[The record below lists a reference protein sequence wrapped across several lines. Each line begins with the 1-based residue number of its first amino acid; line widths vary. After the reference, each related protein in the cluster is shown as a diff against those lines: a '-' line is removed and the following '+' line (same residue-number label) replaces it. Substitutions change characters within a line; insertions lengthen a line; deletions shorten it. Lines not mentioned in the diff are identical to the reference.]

1 MLKITFFVLHF
12 CRRKYRCIQPLL
24 RLYAIGPEN
33 DELSVGT
40 KIDDLEWRNGR
51 YTALFRWIW

>member
-51 YTALFRWIW
+51 YTALFR